1 MYEVKL
7 KPIGHGLISK
17 TTGGISIQFCTAG
30 CRVNLILALLGHVQ
44 TDTLHEA
51 PSISFFTDGSTY
63 MRQNTDLV
71 KIYKRHGERLIKYT
85 DK

>member
-1 MYEVKL
+1 
-7 KPIGHGLISK
+7 
-17 TTGGISIQFCTAG
+17 
-30 CRVNLILALLGHVQ
+30 VNLILALLGHVQ